1 MSDKEKIKLIIGI
14 INNIEPY
21 DNSDEHV
28 VVNKE
33 YTNRL
38 LNKFELFSGNSNLDM
53 ACYVIVDKYKSLFEI
68 YNITTS
74 NRRNISYIEY
84 LSRAVNWRQSNGDVF

>member
-33 YTNRL
+33 YTNTL
-38 LNKFELFSGNSNLDM
+38 LNKFELFSGSSYLDM
-53 ACYVIVDKYKSLFEI
+53 TCYAIVSNYKSLFEV
-68 YNITTS
+68 YSITTS
-74 NRRNISYIEY
+74 ARRNISYIQY
-84 LSRAVNWRQSNGDVF
+84 LS

>member
-28 VVNKE
+28 TVNKE

-53 ACYVIVDKYKSLFEI
+53 ACYVIVDKYKSLFGI
-68 YNITTS
+68 YNITPS
-74 NRRNISYIEY
+74 ARKNISYIQY
-84 LSRAVNWRQSNGDVF
+84 LSKAVNWRESNGNTF